1 MGERRLCTAEVR
13 GSNPLGST
21 KKIRVL
27 KVKSE
32 VPVEPIAPIDPS
44 VFAEP
49 IPFEYL
55 AYYED
60 PAYYEEQIFE
70 EPYTLGASYDTA
82 AFDAVSEEEG
92 GGFGAYAAIS
102 AD

>member
-1 MGERRLCTAEVR
+1 
-13 GSNPLGST
+13 
-21 KKIRVL
+21 L

-32 VPVEPIAPIDPS
+32 VPVEPIAPIDSS

-60 PAYYEEQIFE
+60 PAYYEYPAYYEEQIFE
-70 EPYTLGASYDTA
+70 EPYTLGAPYDTA
-82 AFDAVSEEEG
+82 AFETVSEEEG
-92 GGFGAYAAIS
+92 GGFGAYATIS